1 MTKAAARQGAAAGL
15 FAGTGAPAA
24 FPSLCQA
31 LRGGASCL
39 LARPGAAAAPAR
51 TPDANDLA
59 GAAPAKPAFKNQ
71 FSRGDEGR
79 LRAAGA

>member
-24 FPSLCQA
+24 
-31 LRGGASCL
+31 
-39 LARPGAAAAPAR
+39 PAR
-51 TPDANDLA
+51 TPYANDLA